1 MSTLYHISGLP
12 RDANPQQVRASVGSL
27 IQRLHL
33 LNAGDQT
40 AEQRFREVNH
50 AYESLEDPEAGTA
63 HNRALVCRREEIPR
77 RFWTFTATAIAAC
90 VLTASMVS
98 LAVWWSQLAVAPR
111 LVQAQAP
118 VIGNTPHMRAQ
129 WGDGSEAAIAS
140 QPGGVT
146 VGASQGRRKG
156 SSWATYKNDRF
167 GFAVK
172 YPVDVFAL
180 GSAPADDNART
191 LFSRDGGATLQI
203 FAIENV
209 AGTTLTKYRRLLIE
223 ERYAA
228 AVLDHRPQHKFWFVL
243 SGIRGDKAF
252 YERVTISCDGRS
264 IHGWRM
270 IYALSERTL
279 YDLVADEVHRH
290 YTHTSGPGARCARS
304 QAEILAGLP
313 GSR

>member
-1 MSTLYHISGLP
+1 M
-12 RDANPQQVRASVGSL
+12 AS
-27 IQRLHL
+27 
-33 LNAGDQT
+33 
-40 AEQRFREVNH
+40 
-50 AYESLEDPEAGTA
+50 P
-63 HNRALVCRREEIPR
+63 
-77 RFWTFTATAIAAC
+77 
-90 VLTASMVS
+90 
-98 LAVWWSQLAVAPR
+98 
-111 LVQAQAP
+111 
-118 VIGNTPHMRAQ
+118 
-129 WGDGSEAAIAS
+129 
-140 QPGGVT
+140 PGGAT

-156 SSWATYKNDRF
+156 SSWATYKNARF

-203 FAIENV
+203 FATENL
-209 AGTTLTKYRRLLIE
+209 AGASLAKYRRLLIE
-223 ERYAA
+223 ERYAT

-290 YTHTSGPGARCARS
+290 YTHTSGPGAPCARS
-304 QAEILAGLP
+304 QAEIVAGLP